1 MRKTVVWLA
10 LTFSCQHSWQRLIY
24 FQCTFSFITPST
36 FGERK
41 KKKKNPGIL
50 TAGRKELQFAQHH
63 LSWNDVNLLQTAGI
77 RAEATCMQSLAI
89 HESENLRLNLSILQC
104 VKDCPPPP
112 PPKKKK
118 KTSDFC
124 SKWTASRI
132 SHQVSLSSPPT
143 SPQNASNGITG
154 KVNLFGRIH
163 YTTKRRK
170 KVRVG
175 AGGGGGG
182 GGRLYSYWLIHT
194 KLFGVV
200 TCILNDWCIPNCL
213 GL

>member
-41 KKKKNPGIL
+41 KKRKNPGIL

-112 PPKKKK
+112 PQKKKK
-118 KTSDFC
+118 KLQTFVQNGQLPEFHI
-124 SKWTASRI
+124 K
-132 SHQVSLSSPPT
+132 SLSSPPT

-182 GGRLYSYWLIHT
+182 GGEIVFLLADPYQTVWGCNLYS
-194 KLFGVV
+194 
-200 TCILNDWCIPNCL
+200 
-213 GL
+213 